1 MATIAPVLP
10 ISRDE
15 RFGVAS
21 HTSILNN
28 AKQNLK
34 NLILTNPGERIDPN
48 YGVGI
53 KRFLFENITDST
65 LDTISNTIFSQ
76 VAKYLSS
83 VRISNMTVQPSN
95 LSENGI
101 TINIT
106 FSVAGSGVTT
116 TTVSV

>member
-1 MATIAPVLP
+1 MSTP

-15 RFGVAS
+15 VFGVAS
-21 HTSILNN
+21 HTSILDN

-34 NLILTNPGERIDPN
+34 NLILTNPGERMNLD

-65 LDTISNTIFSQ
+65 LENISNTIFSQ
-76 VAKYLSS
+76 VAKYLFS
-83 VRISNMTVQPSN
+83 VRISKMSVQPSN

-101 TINIT
+101 IINIT
-106 FSVAGSGVTT
+106 FSVAGSGTTT
-116 TTVSV
+116 TTVYV